1 MRLKKD
7 TKRYELNITL
17 PSTYPFEIWDKEE
30 KRIVNSS
37 HEPELAL
44 AAIAI
49 LNLVE
54 DASPQ
59 EE

>member
-1 MRLKKD
+1 
-7 TKRYELNITL
+7 
-17 PSTYPFEIWDKEE
+17 
-30 KRIVNSS
+30 VNSS

-54 DASPQ
+54 DASP
-59 EE
+59 EEE